1 MNEDDIEDDALKI
14 AENGVE
20 DVEMDLQ
27 QSEMKWDI
35 IYNEDLKW
43 WQFQHGNVFH

>member
-1 MNEDDIEDDALKI
+1 MSKNFIKDDALEC

-27 QSEMKWDI
+27 QSEEQCGK
-35 IYNEDLKW
+35 
-43 WQFQHGNVFH
+43 